1 MQRVSRPGIPID
13 QLKQDVQTTTSNA
26 QRERIV
32 VSLLGELASAK
43 DFGRSAELQKLIRK
57 AWLFHE
63 SSDIANQFQMGLRC
77 WDAHNLQGAQ
87 TNFEK
92 VVNSDPTF
100 AEGWK
105 KLASVRYVL
114 EDYKGALGAS
124 EKALALEP
132 AHFGAL
138 VGMGLV
144 LQELGRP
151 EEAAQAMRSA
161 SLVHPMSPRLRANR
175 FLSDVANLV
184 LVPPNFVPA
193 LGELAPQMGLVVITL
208 CVLFGVAFGANGAL
222 GRTVSQDPS
231 LERLERQVVLA
242 KESRRLPDDAL
253 EIRTKLQITTPTNV
267 PLKELTQDVN
277 ELRSNRD
284 SYALSQRLLDEL
296 AAAQTN
302 QRSSVLVNL
311 IWDTWYFHQSPEVS
325 SLIMRG
331 GDAMS
336 AGQLADAEQFLKK
349 VTQLDPQY
357 SEAWNKLATVHYLMG
372 QYEASLNDIDCTL
385 ELEPRHFGALC
396 SRGLVLQALGRFEE
410 AAAWFCEGQD
420 VAPMSGNYA

>member
-1 MQRVSRPGIPID
+1 
-13 QLKQDVQTTTSNA
+13 
-26 QRERIV
+26 
-32 VSLLGELASAK
+32 
-43 DFGRSAELQKLIRK
+43 
-57 AWLFHE
+57 
-63 SSDIANQFQMGLRC
+63 
-77 WDAHNLQGAQ
+77 LQGAQ

-151 EEAAQAMRSA
+151 EEAAQATRSA
-161 SLVHPMSPRLRANR
+161 SLVHPMSPRLCANR

-208 CVLFGVAFGANGAL
+208 CVLFDVAFGANGAL
-222 GRTVSQDPS
+222 GRTVSQDPF

-242 KESRRLPDDAL
+242 KESRRLPDGTL
-253 EIRTKLQITTPTNV
+253 EIRTKLQISTPTNA
-267 PLKELTQDVN
+267 PLNELTQDVN

-331 GDAMS
+331 GDAMR
-336 AGQLADAEQFLKK
+336 AGQLADAEQLFTKA
-349 VTQLDPQY
+349 TQLDPQY
-357 SEAWNKLATVHYLMG
+357 SEAWNRLATVHYLMG

-396 SRGLVLQALGRFEE
+396 GRGLVLQELGRFEE
-410 AAAWFCEGQD
+410 AAAWFREGQD
-420 VAPMSGNYA
+420 VAPMSGNYAAAAAEAEAVAKALASRD